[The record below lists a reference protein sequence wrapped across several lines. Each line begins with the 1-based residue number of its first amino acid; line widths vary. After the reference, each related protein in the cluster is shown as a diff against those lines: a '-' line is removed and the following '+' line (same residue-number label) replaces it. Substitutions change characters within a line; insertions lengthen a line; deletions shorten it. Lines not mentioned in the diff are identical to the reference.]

1 MTSARTIALC
11 CAALLIAACGSDEAA
26 SPAAP
31 ATPVPDLANVD
42 WSTYLGDEGRSH
54 FSPLTQVNR
63 DKVPQLELAWSYDS
77 GEKSGTMY
85 TSPVVRDGRLCA
97 LSPKLHAFALNA
109 ATGEELW
116 RYDPELPGGAQRG
129 LDVVG

>member
-11 CAALLIAACGSDEAA
+11 CAALLIVASGSDEAA

-31 ATPVPDLANVD
+31 ATSVPDLANVD

-54 FSPLTQVNR
+54 FSPLTQINR
-63 DKVPQLELAWSYDS
+63 DNVTQLELAWSYDS

-85 TSPVVRDGRLCA
+85 TSPVVRDGRL
-97 LSPKLHAFALNA
+97 
-109 ATGEELW
+109 
-116 RYDPELPGGAQRG
+116 
-129 LDVVG
+129 